1 METLG
6 IILLLIGI
14 ATVALVGIAMWGG
27 GHDVGL
33 WQRDRHIATFKHE
46 R

>member
-14 ATVALVGIAMWGG
+14 ATVALVGVVMWG
-27 GHDVGL
+27 
-33 WQRDRHIATFKHE
+33 AAAAK
-46 R
+46 

>member
-14 ATVALVGIAMWGG
+14 ATVALVGIAMWGAAATVESG
-27 GHDVGL
+27 E
-33 WQRDRHIATFKHE
+33 IALNKTEQF